1 MADTLFY
8 VLLTYGTYLLKKT
21 AFPIEYDTRVDQNEY
36 EQLPKLCT
44 VQDIRTITS
53 AYIL

>member
-1 MADTLFY
+1 MIKL
-8 VLLTYGTYLLKKT
+8 
-21 AFPIEYDTRVDQNEY
+21 DQNEY

-53 AYIL
+53 AYIDEVHTFVRNNPTQSQRQTYRVIN